1 MVRDLWH
8 ARSAWCRLRLVPC
21 RPSTRCKPMARS
33 AAASGCKPQ
42 SYRRHYMLVCIENS
56 KEQSI
61 MNTLRQGAVAGLLA
75 GLILGMLGFV
85 DYGPGNPLGGVARW
99 LALDNRATGRG
110 AGFLMLIVLGGL
122 FGLLF
127 GFLQRNREVTLSR
140 SLVLGL
146 AVGAA
151 FWLIVTVLLGAVIF
165 QAKFDLG
172 IVFGLFQAL
181 VLLLVYGTV
190 VGTIYFQSVVRRVG
204 EA

>member
-1 MVRDLWH
+1 
-8 ARSAWCRLRLVPC
+8 
-21 RPSTRCKPMARS
+21 
-33 AAASGCKPQ
+33 
-42 SYRRHYMLVCIENS
+42 MLVCIENS

-61 MNTLRQGAVAGLLA
+61 MKTLRQGAVAGLLA
-75 GLILGMLGFV
+75 GLVLGLLGFV
-85 DYGPGNPLGGVARW
+85 DYGPGNTLGAVARW
-99 LALDNRATGRG
+99 LALDSRATGRL

-165 QAKFDLG
+165 HAKFDLG
-172 IVFGLFQAL
+172 IAFGLFQAL
-181 VLLLVYGTV
+181 VLLLVYGTIL
-190 VGTIYFQSVVRRVG
+190 GTIYFQSALRRAG
-204 EA
+204 L

>member
-1 MVRDLWH
+1 
-8 ARSAWCRLRLVPC
+8 
-21 RPSTRCKPMARS
+21 
-33 AAASGCKPQ
+33 
-42 SYRRHYMLVCIENS
+42 MLVCIENS

-85 DYGPGNPLGGVARW
+85 DYGPGNTLGGVARW
-99 LALDNRATGRG
+99 LAFDNRATGRG

-190 VGTIYFQSVVRRVG
+190 LGTIYFQSVVRRAG